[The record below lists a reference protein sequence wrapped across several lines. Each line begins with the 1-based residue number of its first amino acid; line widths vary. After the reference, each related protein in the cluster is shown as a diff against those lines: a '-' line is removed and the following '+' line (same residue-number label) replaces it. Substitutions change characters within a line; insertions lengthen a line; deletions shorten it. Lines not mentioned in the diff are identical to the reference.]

1 MMRPLVCA
9 ACFALLAGP
18 LLGQTATPPS
28 TTPAPTFQVADIHSS
43 PHTIFSFMPPPH
55 LGGDRYSL
63 HQATMTQL
71 IATAYGV
78 KADNVQGG
86 PSWLDYD
93 HFDII
98 AKVPPATPP
107 DTLKLMLQALLKD
120 RFNLVVH
127 NGTGPVS
134 GTLLTLEKAKP
145 SLKQSTGAEDS
156 DCPSDPPATEPPPAG
171 VIPQAVIHCHN
182 VTMEKFAQILRMKA
196 GGYLFNKP
204 PIVENTGLKGAYD
217 FDLHWTSQGD
227 LARAGADGISIYDAL
242 EQQLGLKLAPG
253 VVQQPVLLVDK
264 VNETPTPNPPD
275 IAKLLPPLPPAQFEV
290 AVIKPSKP
298 DQRGMAGITA
308 DRVDVRGLT
317 LKELIS
323 FVWQINPLDNDSL
336 VGAPPWLDKDKFDFL
351 AKMATDD
358 SATVAPKG
366 PPVDFDQLWQLL
378 QALIVDRFQMK
389 YHMEERPVTAYNLV
403 AVNPRL
409 QKADPTARTKCTEGP
424 GPDGKDP
431 RTANPVLNRLL
442 YCQNMSMAQLAD
454 QLQHFANGF
463 IYGPVKDETGIP
475 GGWNFTLNFSSI
487 GYVKP
492 GIGGLPPPPLPP
504 GTPGA
509 PSDPSGALSLFDAVR
524 QQLGLKLEKGKR
536 TAPVLV
542 IDHINETPTEN

>member
-1 MMRPLVCA
+1 MMRPLVYTGLV
-9 ACFALLAGP
+9 ALLAGP
-18 LLGQTATPPS
+18 LLAQSVPPLPTA
-28 TTPAPTFQVADIHSS
+28 APTFQAADIHTS
-43 PHTIFSFMPPPH
+43 PHTIYSFMEPPR
-55 LGGDRYSL
+55 LKGDRYSL

-145 SLKQSTGAEDS
+145 SLKPSAGAEDS
-156 DCPSDPPATEPPPAG
+156 DCPGDPPQTEPSPAG

-182 VTMEKFAQILRMKA
+182 VTMEKFAQILRMRA

-204 PIVENTGLKGAYD
+204 ALVDNTGLKGAYD

-264 VNETPTPNPPD
+264 VNETPTPNLPD
-275 IAKLLPPLPPAQFEV
+275 IAKILPPLPPAQFEV

-298 DQRGMAGITA
+298 DEHPMGRING
-308 DRVDVRGLT
+308 DRVDVQALN
-317 LKELIS
+317 LKMLITDM
-323 FVWQINPLDNDSL
+323 WEINPLDSESL
-336 VGAPPWLDKDKFDFL
+336 VGAPPWLDKDNFDMQ
-351 AKMATDD
+351 AKVSTDD
-358 SATVAPKG
+358 LAGAG
-366 PPVDFDQLWQLL
+366 PRGPQIGFEELRQLL
-378 QALIVDRFQMK
+378 QSLIVDRFQMK
-389 YHMEERPVTAYNLV
+389 YHMEERPVTAYTLV
-403 AVNPRL
+403 AVNPKL

-442 YCQNMSMAQLAD
+442 YCQNMTMAQLAD
-454 QLQHFANGF
+454 QLQYFANGF
-463 IYGPVKDETGIP
+463 IYGPVKDATGLT
-475 GGWNFTLNFSSI
+475 GGWNFTLSFSSI

-492 GIGGLPPPPLPP
+492 GIGGLPPPPLPA

-536 TAPVLV
+536 TASVLV